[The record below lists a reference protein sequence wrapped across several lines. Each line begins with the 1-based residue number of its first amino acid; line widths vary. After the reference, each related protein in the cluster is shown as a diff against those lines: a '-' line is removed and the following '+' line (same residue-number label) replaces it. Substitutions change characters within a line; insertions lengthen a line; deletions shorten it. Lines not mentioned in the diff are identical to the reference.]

1 MALNDT
7 EILVMQTMVMRLNE
21 TDSLEWIHAHQETN
35 KRKKKMDRQK
45 FYRIKGKLKSTTEK
59 RKFELQ
65 KQGLW
70 EQHLERI
77 DQLETAIK
85 FSWENYHA
93 ETEPTKRQKILD
105 SIVAIQPLLS
115 TYYAASQE
123 VIEHD
128 TQKGIQSTGHIS
140 NIPN

>member
-21 TDSLEWIHAHQETN
+21 VDSLAWIHAHQEN
-35 KRKKKMDRQK
+35 VKKKMDRQR

-85 FSWENYHA
+85 FSWENYHR
-93 ETEPTKRQKILD
+93 EQEPSKRQKILD

-115 TYYAASQE
+115 TYYAATQE

-128 TQKGIQSTGHIS
+128 AEKGIQNTGHLS
-140 NIPN
+140 KLPN

>member
-21 TDSLEWIHAHQETN
+21 VDSLAWIHAHQEN
-35 KRKKKMDRQK
+35 VKKKMDRQR

-85 FSWENYHA
+85 FSWENYHR
-93 ETEPTKRQKILD
+93 EQNPTRRQKILD

-115 TYYAASQE
+115 TYYAATQE

-128 TQKGIQSTGHIS
+128 AEKGIQNTGHLS
-140 NIPN
+140 KLPN

>member
-1 MALNDT
+1 LPLNDT
-7 EILVMQTMVMRLNE
+7 EILVMQTMIMKLNE
-21 TDSLEWIHAHQETN
+21 PESLAWIRTHQTH
-35 KRKKKMDRQK
+35 KKKPIEVRT
-45 FYRIKGKLKSTTEK
+45 FYRIKGKLRSTTEK

-77 DQLETAIK
+77 DQLETVMR
-85 FSWENYHA
+85 FSWENYHR
-93 ETEPTKRQKILD
+93 EQEPTKRQKILD

-128 TQKGIQSTGHIS
+128 NNKEIQSAGHLS